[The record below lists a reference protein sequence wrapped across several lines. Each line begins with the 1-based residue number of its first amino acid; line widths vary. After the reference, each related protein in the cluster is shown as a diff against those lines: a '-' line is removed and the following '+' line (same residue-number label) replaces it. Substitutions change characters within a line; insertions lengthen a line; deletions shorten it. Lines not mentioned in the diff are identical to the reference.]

1 MLTIGEILKKERE
14 DKKLILEDI
23 EKGTKIRKK
32 NLEAIEKNE
41 WEKFSSKTYIIG
53 VIKTYGRFLNINQE
67 KLLAVFRREYEKKE
81 EINFK
86 KKIDKKYITPVKQV
100 FRFLIFLV
108 VFIFIIYFS
117 WQLKMY
123 LTPPKVEILN
133 PKESVFKKTDKIE
146 LVGKTEKEAII
157 TVNNEKVYP
166 NKDGVFKISIPL
178 NMPSNEVIVEVTGAN
193 GRKTIIKKVFKK
205 ND

>member
-14 DKKLILEDI
+14 SKNLTLEDI
-23 EKGTKIRKK
+23 QKNTKIRIK
-32 NLEAIEKNE
+32 NLAAIEKNE
-41 WEKFSSKTYIIG
+41 WEKISSKTYIIG
-53 VIKTYGRFLNINQE
+53 IIKTYGRFLNANEE

-86 KKIDKKYITPVKQV
+86 KKINKKYITPIKQV

-123 LTPPKVEILN
+123 FTPPKVEILN
-133 PKESVFKKTDKIE
+133 PKESVFEKTDKIE
-146 LVGKTEKEAII
+146 LVGRTEKEAII
-157 TVNNEKVYP
+157 TINNEKVYP
-166 NKDGVFKISIPL
+166 NKDGVFKIAIPL
-178 NMPSNEVIVEVTGAN
+178 NTPNNEVTIEVTGAN
-193 GRKTIIKKVFKK
+193 GRKTVVKKIFKK
-205 ND
+205 I